1 MMNRTVA
8 WVAALSATAI
18 IVLGGCSDDSSSS
31 AESSSAAASSSA
43 VVSMK
48 DQIPSPF
55 TDDPQMPNTFVGS
68 VDGTDAY
75 IAVVTS
81 GSAAMAFVCD
91 GEKMWAWMDGTV
103 DNGKLD
109 MTGADG
115 AKLEATVDGD
125 AGIKGS
131 LTMTGASGK
140 AFTAV
145 AAAPGEGVY
154 RTVMTKDGQ
163 EMTLGWIIRTEGARG
178 LLRTSGGTNTN
189 GVNTNRDDDD
199 RARDRRERRQEED
212 RCNKLA
218 RDLADAQATLAFI
231 ESQPR
236 IGGNIQMVA
245 LNQQRVQRLIAAQC
259 N

>member
-1 MMNRTVA
+1 MNRTLA
-8 WVAALSATAI
+8 WIAALSTTAI
-18 IVLGGCSDDSSSS
+18 FVLGGCSDDSTSS
-31 AESSSAAASSSA
+31 AGSSSSAAAASSA

-91 GEKMWAWMDGTV
+91 GEYMWAWMDGTV
-103 DNGKLD
+103 DNGKLAL
-109 MTGADG
+109 TGADG
-115 AKLEATVDGD
+115 ATLQATVDGS
-125 AGIKGS
+125 AIAGS
-131 LTMTGASGK
+131 LSMPGTDGK
-140 AFTAV
+140 AITAV

-189 GVNTNRDDDD
+189 GVNTNRDDND
-199 RARDRRERRQEED
+199 RARERRDRREEED

-218 RDLADAQATLAFI
+218 RDLADAQATLAFL

-236 IGGNIQMVA
+236 VGGNIQMVA
-245 LNQQRVQRLIAAQC
+245 LNQQRVQRLIAVQC
-259 N
+259 

>member
-8 WVAALSATAI
+8 WVGALSATAI
-18 IVLGGCSDDSSSS
+18 FVLGGCSDDSSSS

-55 TDDPQMPNTFVGS
+55 TDEPQMPDTFVGS
-68 VDGTDAY
+68 VDSTDAY

-91 GEKMWAWMDGTV
+91 GENMWAWMDGTV

-109 MTGADG
+109 LTGADG
-115 AKLEATVDGD
+115 AKLKAIVDGA
-125 AGIKGS
+125 AGITGS
-131 LTMTGASGK
+131 LTMAGASGK
-140 AFTAV
+140 AFSAV

-199 RARDRRERRQEED
+199 RARDRGQEED

-259 N
+259 